1 MKKLLLI
8 TFLGFFS
15 ITSYSQKFA
24 YVDSDY
30 ILERVPEYQSAQEQL
45 DKLTLSWQE
54 EIEILYQEIDM
65 LYKKYQAD
73 QILLTQDMKTK
84 REAEIINKEKEAK
97 ELQRKRFGPEGDLF
111 VKRQE
116 LIKPTQDKIY
126 NAIQDLA
133 TEKRYDII
141 FDKSSELIMLY
152 ADTDLDKSDEILQML
167 GYK

>member
-1 MKKLLLI
+1 MKKLILI
-8 TFLGFFS
+8 ACLSIFS
-15 ITSYSQKFA
+15 LATYAQKFA
-24 YVDSDY
+24 YVESDY

-54 EIEILYQEIDM
+54 EIEQLYLEIDQ

-73 QILLTQDMKTK
+73 QILLTQDMKIK
-84 REAEIINKEKEAK
+84 RENEIINKEKAAK

-111 VKRQE
+111 TKRQE
-116 LIKPTQDKIY
+116 LVKPIQDKIY

-133 TEKRYDII
+133 TEKRYGVI
-141 FDKSSELIMLY
+141 FDKSGELSMLFT
-152 ADTDLDKSDEILQML
+152 DPDLDKSDDILRML

>member
-1 MKKLLLI
+1 MKKLILI
-8 TFLGFFS
+8 ACLSIFS
-15 ITSYSQKFA
+15 LATYAQKFA
-24 YVDSDY
+24 YVESDY

-54 EIEILYQEIDM
+54 EIEQLYLEIDQ

-73 QILLTQDMKTK
+73 QILLTQDMKIK
-84 REAEIINKEKEAK
+84 RENEIINKEKAAK

-111 VKRQE
+111 TKRQE
-116 LIKPTQDKIY
+116 LVKPIQDKIY

-133 TEKRYDII
+133 TEKRYGVI
-141 FDKSSELIMLY
+141 FDKSGELSMLF
-152 ADTDLDKSDEILQML
+152 ADPDLDKSDDNLRKL

>member
-1 MKKLLLI
+1 MKKLILIAGVSLLAF
-8 TFLGFFS
+8 TAHA
-15 ITSYSQKFA
+15 QKFA

-54 EIEILYQEIDM
+54 DIEQLYQDIDR

-73 QILLTQDMKTK
+73 QILLTQDMKAN
-84 REAEIINKEKEAK
+84 RENEIINKEKVAK

-111 VKRQE
+111 TKRQE
-116 LIKPTQDKIY
+116 LVKPIQDKIY

-133 TEKRYDII
+133 TEKRYGVI
-141 FDKSSELIMLY
+141 FDKSGELSMLF
-152 ADTDLDKSDEILQML
+152 ADPDLDKSDDILRML

>member
-8 TFLGFFS
+8 IFLGFFS
-15 ITSYSQKFA
+15 ITASAQKFA

-73 QILLTQDMKTK
+73 QILLTQEMKTK
-84 REAEIINKEKEAK
+84 REAEIINKH
-97 ELQRKRFGPEGDLF
+97 L
-111 VKRQE
+111 
-116 LIKPTQDKIY
+116 Y
-126 NAIQDLA
+126 
-133 TEKRYDII
+133 I
-141 FDKSSELIMLY
+141 FS
-152 ADTDLDKSDEILQML
+152 ILT
-167 GYK
+167 GIP